1 MNSDDMKKL
10 REKHSFLR
18 MKNDADEQ
26 QPSRPLTPKQP
37 SRDLQTHTM
46 RDAALSMRV
55 WVQTSMDSHT
65 NGHDERERKRER
77 ERERESER
85 ARDRARE
92 RESERESDS
101 ERETHTV
108 IVYT

>member
-10 REKHSFLR
+10 HEKHSFLR

-26 QPSRPLTPKQP
+26 QPSRL
-37 SRDLQTHTM
+37 LQTHTM